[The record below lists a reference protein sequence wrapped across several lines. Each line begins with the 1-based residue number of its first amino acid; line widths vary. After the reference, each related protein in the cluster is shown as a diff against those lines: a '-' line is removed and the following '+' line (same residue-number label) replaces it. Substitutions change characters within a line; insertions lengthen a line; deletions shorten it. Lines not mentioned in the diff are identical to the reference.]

1 MPRFKVIVTDYVF
14 ANFDIEKSLLSECD
28 AELHVYQCKSVDE
41 LTPLAIDADVILN
54 TYLGYLDDKFMS
66 SLNKCKAII
75 RYGIGIDTIDVDS
88 ATKYGIMVV
97 NVPDYC
103 IEEVSDH
110 AVAYL
115 LALIRKITISD
126 RYVRE
131 GHWDLGY
138 LKPLHRIKDLTIGIV
153 GMGRIGRL
161 SASKL
166 KPFGAKLIFFDP
178 YVKGNIS
185 CEYFDAEKVS
195 LEELVSISDAIL
207 IHAPSNKETY
217 HLFNKELFFQMK
229 RKPLLINCARGSLI
243 KTDDLVDALTNNQIS
258 GVALDVIEDVPPF
271 DINHPLCQFDNVI
284 ITPHSAWYSEESIVN
299 LQRLATEEVV
309 RVLKGERP
317 KSLVN
322 HDVIKVK

>member
-1 MPRFKVIVTDYVF
+1 MPKFKVIVTDYVF
-14 ANFDIEKSLLSECD
+14 TNFDIEKSLLSDCD
-28 AELHVYQCKSVDE
+28 AELFVYQCKSVEE
-41 LTPLAIDADVILN
+41 LTPLAVDADVILN
-54 TYLGYLDDKFMS
+54 TYLGYLDDEFMS

-88 ATKYGIMVV
+88 ATKHGIMVA

-110 AVAYL
+110 AVACL

-126 RYVRE
+126 RYVRK
-131 GHWDLGY
+131 GNWNLGY

-166 KPFGAKLIFFDP
+166 MPFGTKLIFFDP
-178 YVKGNIS
+178 YVKDSIS
-185 CEYFDAEKVS
+185 CEYYNAEKVS

-229 RKPLLINCARGSLI
+229 RKPLIINCARGSLI
-243 KTDDLVDALTNNQIS
+243 KTDDLVDALTNNKIS

-284 ITPHSAWYSEESIVN
+284 ITPHSAWYSEESILN
-299 LQRLATEEVV
+299 LQRLATEEAV

-322 HDVIKVK
+322 PDVIKVE